1 MKFQGEL
8 KQIKS
13 QTQFQSHFFFQN
25 RLIQMM
31 MTINN
36 IKGSDHSSFEKKTNR
51 GVTLT

>member
-1 MKFQGEL
+1 MKFQGGL

-36 IKGSDHSSFEKKTNR
+36 IKGSDHWSLERKQTR